1 MVPKQPVYLS
11 YQSRCVEGERSSA
24 RREKLPSVFGAGDS
38 GSSSAFLHVH
48 NGLEQT
54 AGLSFFH
61 LSGVEQSCCVGRVFS
76 DAKAFRAGWGSPAAP
91 ARGAEQCVLPRL
103 GRWLGL

>member
-1 MVPKQPVYLS
+1 M
-11 YQSRCVEGERSSA
+11 
-24 RREKLPSVFGAGDS
+24 PSVFGAGDS
-38 GSSSAFLHVH
+38 GSSSAFLCVH

-61 LSGVEQSCCVGRVFS
+61 LSGVEQSSCVGRAFS
-76 DAKAFRAGWGSPAAP
+76 DAKAFRAGWGSPGAP

-103 GRWLGL
+103 CRWLGLYRHGMGMVRAHGGGEI